1 MVRRLPVF
9 RGYAVDER
17 LRQFRT
23 VPRDGLP
30 EFIDFDS
37 PEGRTLLIA
46 FIMTKTDGHDIWA
59 GERLD

>member
-9 RGYAVDER
+9 RGYTVDER
-17 LRQFRT
+17 LRQFRK
-23 VPRDGLP
+23 VPLNGWP

-37 PEGRTLLIA
+37 PEGQRLLIA
-46 FIMTKTDGHDIWA
+46 FIMTKTDDRDIWA